1 MIDEPREDNKST
13 TADSFVSDLIT
24 EIQSK
29 TTDSNQL
36 NKFVMHYNKEFK
48 KQELMNKTF
57 FRDVSEPDILRLIKG
72 PLTLYALNMNGQVL
86 IDLAGILEQYAIIY
100 ITELFKSFP
109 ARQDVVRKLLKRQSL
124 DRLAKYLVIL
134 GLWDKK
140 DKKDVVKLKE
150 RRDGAAHK
158 NVEYVSNELNNG
170 KPVTVL
176 EIDLVM
182 STEDV
187 LPYIM
192 LTIRLLV
199 KMADRFWSKTD
210 RVIIAQQIIDGKIK
224 DASEFF

>member
-109 ARQDVVRKLLKRQSL
+109 ARQDVVRKLLKKQSL

>member
-1 MIDEPREDNKST
+1 
-13 TADSFVSDLIT
+13 
-24 EIQSK
+24 
-29 TTDSNQL
+29 
-36 NKFVMHYNKEFK
+36 
-48 KQELMNKTF
+48 
-57 FRDVSEPDILRLIKG
+57 
-72 PLTLYALNMNGQVL
+72 MNGQVL

-100 ITELFKSFP
+100 LTDLFKSFP

-124 DRLAKYLVIL
+124 GRLAKHLVIL
-134 GLWDKK
+134 GLWDKQ

-158 NVEYVSNELNNG
+158 NVEYVSSELNNG

-182 STEDV
+182 SRVDV

-199 KMADRFWSKTD
+199 KMVHPFWSKTD
-210 RVIIAQQIIDGKIK
+210 RAIIAQQIMDGKIK
-224 DASEFF
+224 DVSEFF